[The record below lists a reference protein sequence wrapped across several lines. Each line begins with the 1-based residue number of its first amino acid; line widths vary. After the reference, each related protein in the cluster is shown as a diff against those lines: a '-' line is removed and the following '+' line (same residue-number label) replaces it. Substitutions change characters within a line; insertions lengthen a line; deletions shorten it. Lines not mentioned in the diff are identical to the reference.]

1 MLPTENDGLA
11 PRASPP
17 RKPLSRVPS
26 YIRLTPRRAVA
37 SFENLVALANHQERL
52 REARKIIWRDRGEPA
67 VELADVWECIEHAG
81 RGGLR
86 AGSIAFAIRASL
98 NLVLA
103 TLRFGK
109 VPKGVRFALIRRAI
123 FGKDSFR
130 FAAMLGSFVALYKGI
145 LNALPIVLPVIPSSP
160 PPSPFEE
167 DEEGESAAVTPLEI
181 TLSERQPRLS
191 LSAQAHQHWVLKK
204 TRRWHAVVAG
214 AIAGGVAI
222 MFEKHS
228 RRLIIAQQ
236 LFVRGLQGSYNAFT
250 SRRGIHIPHGDL
262 LLFSLCCTQI
272 VYAFFVRPETLPRS
286 YITWSAAPIAAL
298 EMVRDINR
306 TGTFDVSGL
315 DEILTRVD
323 LVPANR
329 TAILAR
335 KALATANPSDF
346 GPPYPPCGVVHPWVE
361 SCMAVP
367 SPRLWTVFQWGFPI
381 YGALHLIPLM
391 LFKRHAFLSNPLKML
406 WRAAWGTIRS
416 STFLAAFVASFQSWF
431 CFKNYMHA
439 LLSSQTKV
447 KIPQI
452 ILAFFGSKYSYG
464 LGGLLGSLSLLIE
477 EKRRRGELAMYVLPK
492 GLESAWLTARGKGWI
507 FRTGEFGR
515 MVLTAIGMGMV
526 MVRFVSS
533 KVTRRCETDVMAITY
548 FQSTYQNEPQHLS
561 GLVRRI
567 LYQFIGPN

>member
-1 MLPTENDGLA
+1 MPLTEDGDGLA
-11 PRASPP
+11 RQASFDDEP
-17 RKPLSRVPS
+17 KQPLSRVPS

-86 AGSIAFAIRASL
+86 AGTIAFAIRAGL

-103 TLRFGK
+103 MLRFGK
-109 VPKGVRFALIRRAI
+109 VPKEMRFALIRHAI

-130 FAAMLGSFVALYKGI
+130 FAATLGSFVSLYKAI
-145 LNALPIVLPVIPSSP
+145 LNALPIVLPITPSSP

-167 DEEGESAAVTPLEI
+167 DEEEQSGFVTPLEI
-181 TLSERQPRLS
+181 PLSERQPRLS
-191 LSAQAHQHWVLKK
+191 LSAQAHQQWVRKK
-204 TRRWHAVVAG
+204 TRRWHAVAAG

-222 MFEKHS
+222 MFEKRS

-236 LFVRGLQGSYNAFT
+236 LFVRGLQGSYNSFT
-250 SRRGIHIPHGDL
+250 LKRGIHVPHGDV
-262 LLFSLCCTQI
+262 LLFSLCCVQI
-272 VYAFFVRPETLPRS
+272 VYALFSRPETLPRS
-286 YITWSAAPIAAL
+286 YTTWLSKAAGAPITAI
-298 EMVRDINR
+298 EMVRDLNR
-306 TGTFDVSGL
+306 MGTFDVSHL
-315 DEILTRVD
+315 DKILARED
-323 LVPANR
+323 LAPANR

-335 KALATANPSDF
+335 KALATATPPDF
-346 GPPYPPCGVVHPWVE
+346 GPPYPPCGVVHPWIE

-367 SPRLWTVFQWGFPI
+367 LPRLWTVFQWGFPI

-391 LFKRHAFLSNPLKML
+391 LFKRNAFLSNPLRML
-406 WRAAWGTIRS
+406 WKAAWGTIRS
-416 STFLAAFVASFQSWF
+416 SAFLATFVATYQSWF
-431 CFKNYMHA
+431 CFKHYMYA
-439 LLSSQTKV
+439 LLSSQKKV

-464 LGGLLGSLSLLIE
+464 LGGLLGALSLLIE

-492 GLESAWLTARGKGWI
+492 GLESAWLTARGKGWV
-507 FRTGEFGR
+507 FRTGEFGE
-515 MVLTAIGMGMV
+515 MILTAIGMGMV
-526 MVRFVSS
+526 M
-533 KVTRRCETDVMAITY
+533 
-548 FQSTYQNEPQHLS
+548 STYQNEPQHLS